1 MHAELPAWR
10 VFGVIAGIYTIQSTA
25 GAITFQGVPVVL
37 RAAGAPLD
45 LIGLISL
52 FMLPWAM
59 KFLWAPAVERWR
71 LPVAGGRRSRPI
83 ILVGQALIAIV
94 FAALSLAAPSG
105 GLMPLLVGLALIA
118 LLAATVDIACDAF
131 TIEQLSAR
139 KRGWGNVMQ
148 VGGGYAGIMLGGL
161 FLVLVEAI
169 GWQGAMLVVAGAVLL
184 LTLPMAVTREPAGAL
199 PHTAGHRPSLGAA
212 LRRPAIRYGLVAMLL
227 FQAGLRLTQGM
238 TGPFLVDQGVSPATL
253 GWLTGTLGTALS
265 LTAVVAIGFPIRFW
279 GAAAVLRALLALQA
293 VLFLLFAVAGL
304 LPAQPMLWLAA
315 LLLVKTAAIAA
326 TFVALYTLAMEWSSL
341 RQAGVDFTLLQC
353 ADAAIAAAAG
363 LGGGVLAQHLGY
375 AACFGVAAA
384 LAALSLAVAPALLR
398 RIGRSAEAPAY
409 A

>member
-1 MHAELPAWR
+1 MRAALPAWR
-10 VFGVIAGIYTIQSTA
+10 VFVVIAGIYTIQSTA

-52 FMLPWAM
+52 FMLPWAV

-71 LPVAGGRRSRPI
+71 LPAGGGRRSRAI
-83 ILVGQALIAIV
+83 ILLGQALIAVV
-94 FAALSLAAPSG
+94 FAGISLVAPADG
-105 GLMPLLVGLALIA
+105 VVPLLLGLALIA

-131 TIEQLSAR
+131 TIEQLAAGR
-139 KRGWGNVMQ
+139 RGWGNVMQ

-161 FLVLVEAI
+161 FLVLVDAL
-169 GWQGAMLVVAGAVLL
+169 GWRPAMLVVAALVLL
-184 LTLPMAVTREPAGAL
+184 LTLPMAATAEPAGHL
-199 PHTAGHRPSLGAA
+199 PRAAGHRPSLAHA
-212 LRRPAIRYGLVAMLL
+212 LRRPAIRYGLVAILL
-227 FQAGLRLTQGM
+227 FQSGLRLTQGM

-253 GWLTGTLGTALS
+253 GWLTGTIGTALS
-265 LTAVVAIGFPIRFW
+265 LGAVVAIGVPVRLW
-279 GAAAVLRALLALQA
+279 GAGPVLRGLLALQA
-293 VLFLLFAVAGL
+293 ALFALFAAAAA

-315 LLLVKTAAIAA
+315 LFLLKTAAIAA
-326 TFVALYTLAMEWSSL
+326 TFVALYTLAMQWASL

-353 ADAAIAAAAG
+353 ADAAVAAVAG

-375 AACFGVAAA
+375 ATCFG
-384 LAALSLAVAPALLR
+384 LAALLAVVSLMAAPALLR
-398 RIGRSAEAPAY
+398 RIERSVEDPAY